1 MTNVKTK
8 IVIIGG
14 GTGGIMVASRLI
26 KLKTNTDITIVEPA
40 ETHWYQPA
48 WTLVGAG
55 AYNMQKTAKPMLELI
70 PKGVH
75 WVKDKATGFK
85 PEENKITT
93 ANSGEISYDFLV
105 VSPGLVMDTSLIEG
119 LTEAL
124 GHDVVCSN
132 YTNPE
137 HTWEVLQKFK
147 GGHAIFTQPTT
158 PIKCGGAPQKIA
170 YLAADYFRMHNM
182 ANRTKVTFATPGTVI
197 FGVKPIADSLM
208 KVVERYNID
217 FKPFYSPIKIDGP
230 NRKITFKH
238 IGPKENLCVVNDD
251 GSSDAVGAPDEI
263 TMSYDMLHLAPP
275 QTAPKFVK
283 ESGLVNA
290 AGWLDVNINTLQ
302 HVKYSNIFGLGDVA
316 ALPTAKTGAAIRKQ
330 VPVLI
335 ANILHLIKNNTLD
348 KKIYEGY
355 SSCPLVTGYGKMILA
370 EFNYKNEFT
379 PDPKLKQM
387 LVFDSTKEDWRLWM
401 LKKYGLP
408 YLYWNKMMKG
418 IGYNVFVVCVS
429 PDHTWMYIR
438 TCFLYNYSVN
448 FQKEKP
454 AKFASGRLSIFYLSI
469 LEFHIKC
476 VTIRIVTYCSCYF
489 NTFYS

>member
-1 MTNVKTK
+1 MTNTKIK

-14 GTGGIMVASRLI
+14 GTGGIMVAARFM
-26 KLKTNTDITIVEPA
+26 KLRSHVDITIVEPA

-55 AYNMQKTAKPMLELI
+55 AYNMQKTAKPMSELI

-251 GSSDAVGAPDEI
+251 GSTDTLGAPDEI

-418 IGYNVFVVCVS
+418 IEV
-429 PDHTWMYIR
+429 
-438 TCFLYNYSVN
+438 
-448 FQKEKP
+448 
-454 AKFASGRLSIFYLSI
+454 
-469 LEFHIKC
+469 
-476 VTIRIVTYCSCYF
+476 
-489 NTFYS
+489 

>member
-1 MTNVKTK
+1 MSNKKSK
-8 IVIIGG
+8 ILIIGG
-14 GTGGIMVASRLI
+14 GTGGIMVASRLLKI
-26 KLKTNTDITIVEPA
+26 KANVDITLIEPA
-40 ETHWYQPA
+40 DTHYYQPA

-55 AYNMQKTAKPMLELI
+55 TYNMHKTAKPMSEI
-70 PKGVH
+70 MPKGVN
-75 WVKDKATGFK
+75 WIKDYATGFK
-85 PEENKITT
+85 PIQNMVST
-93 ANSGEISYDFLV
+93 AQNGDIAYDFLV
-105 VSPGLVMDTSLIEG
+105 VSPGLVIDTSLIEG

-124 GHDVVCSN
+124 GHDGVCSN
-132 YTNPE
+132 YTDPE
-137 HTWEVLQKFK
+137 YTWDVIRNFK
-147 GGHAIFTQPTT
+147 DGHALFTQPTT

-182 ANRTKVTFATPGTVI
+182 SDRTKVTFATPGSVI
-197 FGVKPIADSLM
+197 FGVKQVADNLM
-208 KVVERYNID
+208 KVINRYNID
-217 FKPFYSPIKIDGP
+217 FRPFYAPIKVDGP
-230 NRKITFKH
+230 NKKVTFKH

-251 GSSDAVGAPDEI
+251 GSPDISGAPDEI
-263 TMSYDMLHLAPP
+263 TMHYDMLHIAPP
-275 QTAPKFVK
+275 QTAPRFVK
-283 ESGLVNA
+283 ESELVNA

-302 HVKYSNIFGLGDVA
+302 HVTYPNIFGLGDVA

-387 LVFDSTKEDWRLWM
+387 FVFDSSKEDWRLWM

-418 IGYNVFVVCVS
+418 VEV
-429 PDHTWMYIR
+429 
-438 TCFLYNYSVN
+438 
-448 FQKEKP
+448 
-454 AKFASGRLSIFYLSI
+454 
-469 LEFHIKC
+469 
-476 VTIRIVTYCSCYF
+476 
-489 NTFYS
+489 

>member
-1 MTNVKTK
+1 MPHKKTK

-14 GTGGIMVASRLI
+14 GTGGIMLAAQFIKSKSPVNITLI
-26 KLKTNTDITIVEPA
+26 EPA
-40 ETHWYQPA
+40 DTHWYHPA

-55 AYNMQKTAKPMLELI
+55 AYDIKKTSKPMSEMI
-70 PKGVH
+70 PEKVN
-75 WVKDKATGFK
+75 WIKDYATGFK

-93 ANSGEISYDFLV
+93 ANSGDIDYDFLV

-124 GHDVVCSN
+124 GKDVVCSN

-137 HTWEVLQKFK
+137 HTWDVIRNFK
-147 GGHAIFTQPTT
+147 GGHAVFTQPTT

-182 ANRTKVTFATPGTVI
+182 SDRTKVTFATPGTVI
-197 FGVKPIADSLM
+197 FGVKVIADSLM
-208 KVVERYNID
+208 KVIDRYKID
-217 FKPFYSPIKIDGP
+217 FKPFYAPVKIDGP

-238 IGPKENLCVVNDD
+238 IGPKENLCVVNND
-251 GSSDAVGAPDEI
+251 GTTDELIHPDHIE
-263 TMSYDMLHLAPP
+263 MEYDMLHLAPP

-283 ESGLVNA
+283 ESTLVNA

-302 HVKYSNIFGLGDVA
+302 HVTYPNIFGMGDVA

-330 VPVLI
+330 VPVVK
-335 ANILHLIKNNTLD
+335 ANILHLIKDHHLG
-348 KKIYEGY
+348 KKVYEGY

-387 LVFDSTKEDWRLWM
+387 LIFDSTKEDWRLWM

-418 IGYNVFVVCVS
+418 IEV
-429 PDHTWMYIR
+429 
-438 TCFLYNYSVN
+438 
-448 FQKEKP
+448 
-454 AKFASGRLSIFYLSI
+454 
-469 LEFHIKC
+469 
-476 VTIRIVTYCSCYF
+476 
-489 NTFYS
+489 

>member
-1 MTNVKTK
+1 MHSKKTK
-8 IVIIGG
+8 LVIIGG
-14 GTGGIMVASRLI
+14 GTGGIMLSSRLI
-26 KLKTNTDITIVEPA
+26 KSKAPVEITLIEPA
-40 ETHWYQPA
+40 DTHWYHPA

-55 AYNMQKTAKPMLELI
+55 AYDIKKTAKPMSEMI
-70 PKGVH
+70 PNK
-75 WVKDKATGFK
+75 VKWIKDYATGFK
-85 PEENKITT
+85 PEENIVAT
-93 ANSGEISYDFLV
+93 ANTGDISYDFLV

-124 GHDVVCSN
+124 GKGVVCSN
-132 YTNPE
+132 YIDPE
-137 HTWEVLQKFK
+137 HTWDVIRNFK
-147 GGHAIFTQPTT
+147 GGNAIFTQPTT

-182 ANRTKVTFATPGTVI
+182 SDRTKVTFATPGSVI
-197 FGVKPIADSLM
+197 FGVKVIADSLM
-208 KVVERYNID
+208 KVIDRYNID
-217 FKPFYSPIKIDGP
+217 FKPFYAPVKIDGP

-238 IGPKENLCVVNDD
+238 IGPKENLCVVNED
-251 GSSDAVGAPDEI
+251 GSTDASVTPDEI
-263 TMSYDMLHLAPP
+263 VMDYDMLHLAPP

-283 ESGLVNA
+283 ESSLVNA

-302 HVKYSNIFGLGDVA
+302 HVRYPNIFGMGDVA

-330 VPVLI
+330 VPVVM
-335 ANILHLIKNNTLD
+335 ANILHLIKDNHLG

-387 LVFDSTKEDWRLWM
+387 LIFDSTKEDWRLWM

-418 IGYNVFVVCVS
+418 IEV
-429 PDHTWMYIR
+429 
-438 TCFLYNYSVN
+438 
-448 FQKEKP
+448 
-454 AKFASGRLSIFYLSI
+454 
-469 LEFHIKC
+469 
-476 VTIRIVTYCSCYF
+476 
-489 NTFYS
+489 